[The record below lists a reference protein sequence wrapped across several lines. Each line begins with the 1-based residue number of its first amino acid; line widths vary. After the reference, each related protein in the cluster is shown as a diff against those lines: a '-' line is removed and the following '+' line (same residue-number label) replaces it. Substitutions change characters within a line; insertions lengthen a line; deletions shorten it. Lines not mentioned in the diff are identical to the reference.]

1 MPTKS
6 FNGGDALLPMSKKK
20 GKVKSQPF
28 EILSRYRIQLHFKLM
43 KSLYND
49 NTLFTLKT
57 NREAKETVTVYMK
70 VYYKYIS
77 D

>member
-6 FNGGDALLPMSKKK
+6 FNGGDAAAADVKKE
-20 GKVKSQPF
+20 GEGKSQPF

-49 NTLFTLKT
+49 STLFTLKT
-57 NREAKETVTVYMK
+57 NKAKETVTVYTK